1 MKIWLPR
8 IILGFFGLVIAVT
21 CVLALMGRRQDAGVS
36 RSSVEINASR
46 EQLWPWLD
54 EPDKFKRWVSWVVE
68 VQTVNPARGV
78 GRQTV
83 VMMQSPGSSELVR
96 IEATLTE
103 HAPPQRLA
111 ADIVSPGL
119 FSGSQNFQLTDLG
132 QGRTRVDVTNRIHYT
147 SALVR
152 LLEPLMTPSSTG
164 KIDGD
169 LSMLK
174 KLAEAEVPPAEISA
188 ARAPQP

>member
-8 IILGFFGLVIAVT
+8 ILLGLVGVVIAVAS
-21 CVLALMGRRQDAGVS
+21 VLALMGRRQDAGLS
-36 RSSVEINASR
+36 RTSAEINVSP

-54 EPDKFKRWVSWVVE
+54 EPDKFKQWVSWVVE
-68 VQTVNPARGV
+68 VQVTHPVTGV
-78 GRQTV
+78 GRQAV

-96 IEATLTE
+96 IETTLTE
-103 HAPPQRLA
+103 HAPPHRLA

-119 FSGSQNFQLTDLG
+119 FTGSQTFQLTDLG
-132 QGRTRVDVTNRIHYT
+132 QGRARVDVTNRIHYT

-152 LLEPLMTPSSTG
+152 LFEPLMTPSSTG

-169 LSMLK
+169 LAMLK
-174 KLAEAEVPPAEISA
+174 KLAEAEVD
-188 ARAPQP
+188 